1 MNAPRDNAALTV
13 PIRCAVED
21 LPRYKPGKSA
31 PGAVKMSSNEMPDG
45 PSANVIQ
52 AMAKTLES
60 VNRYPDLT
68 VRRNGLV
75 SVTCCCAQCRV

>member
-45 PSANVIQ
+45 PSAKVVQ
-52 AMAKTLES
+52 AMAKAL
-60 VNRYPDLT
+60 
-68 VRRNGLV
+68 
-75 SVTCCCAQCRV
+75 